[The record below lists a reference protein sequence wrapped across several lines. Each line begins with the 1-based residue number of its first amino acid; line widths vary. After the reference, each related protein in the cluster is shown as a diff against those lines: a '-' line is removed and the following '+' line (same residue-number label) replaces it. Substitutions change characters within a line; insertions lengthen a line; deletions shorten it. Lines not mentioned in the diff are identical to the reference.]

1 MKLNFAKLLIKLSTI
16 SIVLFS
22 VNLCAQSKNKAPLD
36 SLNIVSKID
45 YIINNSNKYQEFKV
59 VKKTWLLELKSQI
72 SDSLKV
78 VSNESANAK
87 TQIHNQQKEI
97 ETLKAKIEETNS
109 FLKSATSEKDLIS
122 LMGMPL
128 QKGTY
133 NGIMF
138 STIITL
144 LLLLSVYIVRF
155 RSSNKST
162 VETKKNYGILDDEFE
177 KFKKNTLEK
186 EQKLKRQLQDE
197 INKNN
202 RLTNNN

>member
-1 MKLNFAKLLIKLSTI
+1 MRLNFAKLLIKLSTI

-22 VNLCAQSKNKAPLD
+22 MNLNAQSKNKAPLD

-45 YIINNSNKYQEFKV
+45 YILDNSNKYQEFKV

-72 SDSLKV
+72 SDSLEIV
-78 VSNESANAK
+78 ANESANTK
-87 TQIHNQQKEI
+87 TQIHSQQKEI
-97 ETLKAKIEETNS
+97 EALKAKIEETNS

-144 LLLLSVYIVRF
+144 LLLLSIYIVRF

-162 VETKKNYGILDDEFE
+162 VETKKNYGILDEEFE
-177 KFKKNTLEK
+177 QFKKNTLEK